1 MVNFVPALLVAFAAF
16 TAFTRGQPF
25 GALTGTVVD
34 PLGAVLPN
42 ARVTLVQPAR
52 QARYEISTDRT
63 GQFEFQGLPSG
74 DYQLEA
80 STPGF
85 QTYKESLSIAGL
97 AIQRQITLKIGLLHE
112 TIRIDESDVPAAPP
126 KPAPAYAEPACPAA
140 QPGAPPVGGNLR
152 APHKLR
158 DAKPDYPSMMRGTG
172 RDATVI
178 VNARI
183 GIDGFLK
190 DLQPNEPVDRAF
202 YDALVP
208 ALREW
213 RFSAT
218 LLNCVPQEVEIN
230 ITASFR
236 HR

>member
-1 MVNFVPALLVAFAAF
+1 MVNFVPALLLTLTAIVA
-16 TAFTRGQPF
+16 GQPF
-25 GALTGTVVD
+25 GSLTGTVVD

-42 ARVTLVQPAR
+42 ARVALVQPTR
-52 QARYEISTDRT
+52 QARYEISTDRN

-85 QTYKESLSIAGL
+85 QTYRDSLSIAGL
-97 AIQRQITLKIGLLHE
+97 AMQRQITLKIGLLHE
-112 TIRIDESDVPAAPP
+112 TIQIDESDAPP
-126 KPAPAYAEPACPAA
+126 APLKPALAYTEPACPAA
-140 QPGAPPVGGNLR
+140 QPGGPSVGGNLR
-152 APHKLR
+152 APRKLR
-158 DAKPDYPSMMRGTG
+158 DAKPDYPSMLRGTG

-183 GIDGFLK
+183 GIDGVLK
-190 DLQPNEPVDRAF
+190 DLEPREPVDGPF
-202 YDALVP
+202 YDALVL

-218 LLNCVPQEVEIN
+218 LLNCVPQEVEVN
-230 ITASFR
+230 ITANFQ